1 MNQPKQKSA
10 EWFKQRKG
18 RVTGSNVGAALNLN
32 PYKTPDDL
40 IRQMVREY
48 HGAEPEFVSNVATEW
63 GSFNE
68 EGAQAEYTMET
79 GNAVE
84 ECGFFVHPEH
94 EWLGA
99 SPDGKVNGYGV
110 LEIKCPFGQRVKN
123 PPTFKSAKE
132 QEHYF
137 AQMQIEMACT
147 GAQYCDFYQW
157 APHGS
162 KLEYVQRDDEWLAWV
177 IPEIKAFHDRYLSEL
192 DNPDH
197 LAPKRVEIETLKAE
211 KLVQE
216 HEELTDAIDRAS
228 ERKKEVMAELVK
240 LSGERNAIVCGHKLT
255 KVERKGSVAYAKVV
269 AKHCPDVDLEKW
281 RGKRSTSW
289 RLT

>member
-1 MNQPKQKSA
+1 MEKQKSA
-10 EWFKQRKG
+10 EWFEQRKG
-18 RVTGSNVGAALNLN
+18 RVTGSNVGAIIGLN
-32 PYKTPDDL
+32 PYKSADDVL
-40 IRQMVREY
+40 RQMVREY
-48 HGAEPEFVSNVATEW
+48 HGYESEFTGNVATEW
-63 GSFNE
+63 GSYNE
-68 EGAQAEYTMET
+68 SGAQAEYTMET
-79 GNAVE
+79 GRVIAE
-84 ECGFFVHPEH
+84 TGFHVHPLH

-99 SPDGKVNGYGV
+99 SPDGYVKGLPAVA
-110 LEIKCPFGQRVKN
+110 EIKCPFGQRDKK
-123 PPTFKSAKE
+123 PPAFKSAKD
-132 QEHYF
+132 QGHYF

-147 GAQYCDFYQW
+147 ETQECHFYQW

-162 KLEYVQRDDEWLAWV
+162 RLEIVQRDDVWIDSAISELK
-177 IPEIKAFHDRYLSEL
+177 EFYDLYLSEL
-192 DNPDH
+192 NNPDH

-269 AKHCPDVDLEKW
+269 AKHCPDVDLEEY
-281 RGKRSTSW
+281 RGKPSASW

>member
-1 MNQPKQKSA
+1 MQAEQRSA
-10 EWFKQRKG
+10 EWFEQRKG
-18 RVTGSNVGAALNLN
+18 RVTGSNVGAILGLNS
-32 PYKTPDDL
+32 YKTADDVL
-40 IRQMVREY
+40 RQMVREH
-48 HGAEPEFVSNVATEW
+48 HGHESEFIGNVATEW

-68 EGAQAEYTMET
+68 AGAQAEYTMET

-110 LEIKCPFGQRVKN
+110 LEIKCPFGQRAKN
-123 PPTFKSAKE
+123 PPIFKSAKE

-162 KLEYVQRDDEWLAWV
+162 KLEYVQRDDEWLAWA
-177 IPEIKAFHDRYLSEL
+177 IPELKAFHARYLSEL

-197 LAPKRVEIETLKAE
+197 LAPKRMEIETLEAE
-211 KLVQE
+211 RLVQE
-216 HEELTDAIDRAS
+216 YEELTDAIDRAS
-228 ERKKEVMAELVK
+228 ERKKEVLARLVEIAK
-240 LSGERNAIVCGHKLT
+240 GRDAMVCGHKLT
-255 KVERKGSVAYAKVV
+255 KVERKGSVAYAK
-269 AKHCPDVDLEKW
+269 ALKELAPDADLEKW
-281 RGKRSTSW
+281 RGKATASW